1 MKNIIPIILLL
12 CLVGQL
18 QSQNRYQW
26 VLDMAKEQ
34 GIQFQQLQQE
44 REAAQYNIQSVPIL
58 EQPEIEFGHFWGAPT
73 EIGNRWDFSVSQ
85 AFPFPTTWAHELKV
99 RDLEIANSQNQYDV
113 ETFQMMQELQQL
125 CCNLVC
131 HNAIVKIYS
140 RCAEASQEIANAYT
154 KRMEAGDC
162 NLLEYNRAQMD
173 YATQQSKLSK
183 ALAEQ
188 AALLQQLQLISPK
201 SPITFSQEQY
211 EPILLPDFETIWDDI
226 KQNDPRYA
234 YWAGQEALAQ
244 EELKV
249 AQSQWLPDLSL
260 GYASETVTGEAFRGV
275 VVGAKL
281 NLWNNGNKVRAAKAT
296 LSSLQSATI
305 ANEQQLRNYFEGLYQ
320 KALSLQ
326 SNLQKLQ
333 QTFQSHNSV
342 ALLKKALDAG
352 EITLEQYLLAV
363 DSYNDAELS
372 ILETQHDLEETYLRL
387 VAIK

>member
-85 AFPFPTTWAHELKV
+85 AFPFPTTWAHELKI

-131 HNAIVKIYS
+131 YNAVVKIYS
-140 RCAEASQEIANAYT
+140 RCAEASQEIANAYA